1 MSHPYALSDAAEL
14 FSPALVFYPETIK
27 RNIAR
32 VVELAGGPGRLR
44 PHAKTHK
51 TREITKLQLA
61 AGVTKHKCATVA
73 EAEMLAQCNV
83 PDVLIAYPIV
93 GPNAKRVAALAKKY
107 PETKF
112 SVLIDH
118 PAGAA
123 EVSAAATAAGITLG
137 FLLDLDVGQH
147 RTGIAL
153 DQAADLY
160 RTAAKLPG
168 LKPNGLHAY
177 DGHNTTEPPADREA
191 TALDNVGRVLEL
203 RHAIEAKGVP
213 VPRIVAGGTPPFT
226 AYAKMTDVAGLECS
240 PGTYVLHDHGYGTKF
255 PDLSGVTPAAVL
267 LTRVVSRPT
276 PDRVTFDLGTKAV
289 ASDPPA
295 GKRVALLDFPEHTPV
310 GHNEEHYIVETSEA
324 GKYRPGDIAYALPA
338 HICPTVALHR
348 EALIAEKGKI
358 VGRWEIVARDRVL
371 TV

>member
-1 MSHPYALSDAAEL
+1 MPHPYALSDATEV

-32 VVELAGGPGRLR
+32 VVELAGGPLRLR

-73 EAEMLAQCNV
+73 EAEMLAQCGV

-93 GPNAKRVAALAKKY
+93 GPNAKRVTTLVQKY
-107 PETKF
+107 PGTQF

-118 PAGAA
+118 PVGASQ
-123 EVSAAATAAGITLG
+123 VSAAANAAGMSLG
-137 FLLDLDVGQH
+137 FLVDLDVGQH
-147 RTGIAL
+147 RTGINL
-153 DQAADLY
+153 EKAADLY
-160 RTAAKLPG
+160 LAAARLPG
-168 LKPNGLHAY
+168 LRPNGLHAY
-177 DGHNTTEPPADREA
+177 DGHNTTEPVADRES
-191 TALDNVGRVLEL
+191 TARTSIGRVLEL
-203 RHAIEAKGVP
+203 RHTIEAKGVL

-226 AYAKMTDVAGLECS
+226 AYAKMTDVPGLECS

-276 PDRVTFDLGTKAV
+276 KDRVTFDLGTKAV

-295 GKRVALLDFPEHTPV
+295 GKRIALLDFPDHTPV
-310 GHNEEHYIVETSEA
+310 GHNEEHYIIETPEA
-324 GKYRPGDIAYALPA
+324 ENYKPGDVVYALPA
-338 HICPTVALHR
+338 HICPTVALHK
-348 EALIAEKGKI
+348 EALIAEKGKV
-358 VGRWEIVARDRVL
+358 VGRWEIVARDRKL